1 MGPLVNR
8 VGTTV
13 VAIAISTLIIAMNI
27 ILIALLLGG

>member
-13 VAIAISTLIIAMNI
+13 AATAISVLIIAMNI
-27 ILIALLLGG
+27 ILIALLFGG